1 MPFLLPYERS
11 NNFLNFFLK
20 KKKLWESKQRK
31 MKSFF
36 GKVGTTFS
44 QIFVCCRKVFRLQN
58 LLRKKKPSGE
68 SVDENTIRRFPPAWN
83 LFQQKS
89 LLLLF
94 RKNEV
99 LRKIYFPG
107 LLIMTQTRRKVG
119 LLRVN
124 RFNLAFQE
132 IFHFAKH
139 LFSSLLET
147 VSI

>member
-11 NNFLNFFLK
+11 NNFLKFFL

-58 LLRKKKPSGE
+58 LLREKPSGE

-132 IFHFAKH
+132 IFHFAKQ